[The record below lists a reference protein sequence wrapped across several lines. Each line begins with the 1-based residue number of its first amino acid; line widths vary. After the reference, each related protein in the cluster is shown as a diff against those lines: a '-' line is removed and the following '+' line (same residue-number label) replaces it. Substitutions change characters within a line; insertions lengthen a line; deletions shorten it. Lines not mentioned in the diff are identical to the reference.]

1 MNDLIKCLT
10 CAIIGV
16 ALGIEM
22 KSTDDW
28 WIQAIAIAVSLVIL
42 ILLSVLFKTDKKEK
56 KTNNVEQKKQTITTT
71 ATGEGARITRAEPKT
86 AIETGKKPVRELV
99 LINEEG
105 DVLFTWDIRGK
116 TSLVIGKSTQKEPVD
131 IDLSMSA
138 MSQMISKQHAVL
150 NYTNDGWCID
160 DIDSKNGI
168 INIDKS
174 YQRIK
179 AKDTI
184 GPPKTENSFRK
195 VDIPQFLCDQL
206 EEYLKKHY
214 ILNEDDRIFKEY
226 YVIIRDRLKKAQKR
240 ANLNEE
246 FTLHSFR
253 HSHVSLLIDL
263 GYSPTIVA
271 DRIGDTVDTVLKT
284 YSHLYAESKES
295 LSEKLNNLYK

>member
-28 WIQAIAIAVSLVIL
+28 RIQAIAIAVSLGIL

-56 KTNNVEQKKQTITTT
+56 KSNNVEQKKQTTAT

-116 TSLVIGKSTQKEPVD
+116 TSLVIGKGTQKEPVD

-160 DIDSKNGI
+160 DIDSKNGTRVRKLSQNAIMDVKLVGSVQLAAGDI
-168 INIDKS
+168 IYIAS
-174 YQRIK
+174 
-179 AKDTI
+179 TM
-184 GPPKTENSFRK
+184 
-195 VDIPQFLCDQL
+195 LQL
-206 EEYLKKHY
+206 
-214 ILNEDDRIFKEY
+214 R
-226 YVIIRDRLKKAQKR
+226 
-240 ANLNEE
+240 
-246 FTLHSFR
+246 
-253 HSHVSLLIDL
+253 
-263 GYSPTIVA
+263 
-271 DRIGDTVDTVLKT
+271 
-284 YSHLYAESKES
+284 
-295 LSEKLNNLYK
+295 

>member
-28 WIQAIAIAVSLVIL
+28 RIQALAIAVSLVIL
-42 ILLSVLFKTDKKEK
+42 ILLSVLFKIDKKEK
-56 KTNNVEQKKQTITTT
+56 KSNNVEQKKQTTAT

-160 DIDSKNGI
+160 DIDSKNGTRVRKLSQNAIMDVKLVGSVQLAAGDI
-168 INIDKS
+168 IYIAS
-174 YQRIK
+174 
-179 AKDTI
+179 TM
-184 GPPKTENSFRK
+184 
-195 VDIPQFLCDQL
+195 LQL
-206 EEYLKKHY
+206 
-214 ILNEDDRIFKEY
+214 R
-226 YVIIRDRLKKAQKR
+226 
-240 ANLNEE
+240 
-246 FTLHSFR
+246 
-253 HSHVSLLIDL
+253 
-263 GYSPTIVA
+263 
-271 DRIGDTVDTVLKT
+271 
-284 YSHLYAESKES
+284 
-295 LSEKLNNLYK
+295 

>member
-28 WIQAIAIAVSLVIL
+28 RIQAIAIAVSLVIL

-86 AIETGKKPVRELV
+86 AIEKGKKPVRELV

-160 DIDSKNGI
+160 DIDSKNGTRVRKLSQNAIMDVKLVGSVQLAAGDI
-168 INIDKS
+168 IYIAS
-174 YQRIK
+174 
-179 AKDTI
+179 TM
-184 GPPKTENSFRK
+184 
-195 VDIPQFLCDQL
+195 LQL
-206 EEYLKKHY
+206 
-214 ILNEDDRIFKEY
+214 R
-226 YVIIRDRLKKAQKR
+226 
-240 ANLNEE
+240 
-246 FTLHSFR
+246 
-253 HSHVSLLIDL
+253 
-263 GYSPTIVA
+263 
-271 DRIGDTVDTVLKT
+271 
-284 YSHLYAESKES
+284 
-295 LSEKLNNLYK
+295 

>member
-1 MNDLIKCLT
+1 
-10 CAIIGV
+10 
-16 ALGIEM
+16 M

-86 AIETGKKPVRELV
+86 GLETRKNPLRELV
-99 LINEEG
+99 VNNEEG

-160 DIDSKNGI
+160 DIDSKNGTRVRKLSQNAIMDVKLVGSVQLAAGDI
-168 INIDKS
+168 IYIAS
-174 YQRIK
+174 
-179 AKDTI
+179 TM
-184 GPPKTENSFRK
+184 
-195 VDIPQFLCDQL
+195 LQL
-206 EEYLKKHY
+206 
-214 ILNEDDRIFKEY
+214 R
-226 YVIIRDRLKKAQKR
+226 
-240 ANLNEE
+240 
-246 FTLHSFR
+246 
-253 HSHVSLLIDL
+253 
-263 GYSPTIVA
+263 
-271 DRIGDTVDTVLKT
+271 
-284 YSHLYAESKES
+284 
-295 LSEKLNNLYK
+295 

>member
-1 MNDLIKCLT
+1 
-10 CAIIGV
+10 
-16 ALGIEM
+16 M

-28 WIQAIAIAVSLVIL
+28 RIQAIAIAVSLVIL

-56 KTNNVEQKKQTITTT
+56 KSNNVEQKKQTTAT

-160 DIDSKNGI
+160 DIDSKNGTRVRKLSQNAIMDVKLVGSVQLAVGDI
-168 INIDKS
+168 IYIAS
-174 YQRIK
+174 
-179 AKDTI
+179 TM
-184 GPPKTENSFRK
+184 
-195 VDIPQFLCDQL
+195 LQL
-206 EEYLKKHY
+206 
-214 ILNEDDRIFKEY
+214 R
-226 YVIIRDRLKKAQKR
+226 
-240 ANLNEE
+240 
-246 FTLHSFR
+246 
-253 HSHVSLLIDL
+253 
-263 GYSPTIVA
+263 
-271 DRIGDTVDTVLKT
+271 
-284 YSHLYAESKES
+284 
-295 LSEKLNNLYK
+295 

>member
-28 WIQAIAIAVSLVIL
+28 RIQAIAIAVSLVIL

-56 KTNNVEQKKQTITTT
+56 KSNNVEQKKQATAT

-160 DIDSKNGI
+160 DIDSKNGTRVRKLSQNAIMDVKLVGSVQLAAGDI
-168 INIDKS
+168 IYIAS
-174 YQRIK
+174 
-179 AKDTI
+179 TM
-184 GPPKTENSFRK
+184 
-195 VDIPQFLCDQL
+195 LQL
-206 EEYLKKHY
+206 
-214 ILNEDDRIFKEY
+214 R
-226 YVIIRDRLKKAQKR
+226 
-240 ANLNEE
+240 
-246 FTLHSFR
+246 
-253 HSHVSLLIDL
+253 
-263 GYSPTIVA
+263 
-271 DRIGDTVDTVLKT
+271 
-284 YSHLYAESKES
+284 
-295 LSEKLNNLYK
+295 